1 MKRNS
6 EIHTRVVYLK
16 STLRVYFRG
25 YKLKSRPGYE
35 SITFALPPSSCG
47 SRLSIWVCI
56 SLDVIST
63 TFASTF
69 D

>member
-35 SITFALPPSSCG
+35 SITFALPPPPAVVADYLFGC
-47 SRLSIWVCI
+47 V
-56 SLDVIST
+56 
-63 TFASTF
+63 FH
-69 D
+69 